1 MDVWKKNILENLE
14 AELLEYEI
22 VGEFLMDIRKEFR
35 EGNKKSTNIAE
46 LKRLEQRRKT
56 MEEFVQEFKRVAR
69 ESKYEGCLLIE
80 EFKRGINRMIRRKLM
95 EAERPSTSIE
105 QWYEWATNLN
115 RYWRKSKREEKRL
128 RGQ

>member
-80 EFKRGINRMIRRKLM
+80 EFKRGLNRMIRRKLM

>member
-56 MEEFVQEFKRVAR
+56 MEDFVQEFKRVAR

-95 EAERPSTSIE
+95 EAERPPTSIE

>member
-1 MDVWKKNILENLE
+1 VDVWKKNILENLE
-14 AELLEYEI
+14 VGLLEYEI

-95 EAERPSTSIE
+95 EAERPPTSIE

>member
-14 AELLEYEI
+14 VGLLEYEI

-95 EAERPSTSIE
+95 EAERPPTSIE